1 MKGIIIFALLMILIG
16 SAQADIIYLQDGT
29 VLSGTVTQIDR
40 AFIEVALP
48 DKNPVRFTAAEVFQ
62 AIDDQGRLLFPLP
75 NPSSDQMTQLQPSP
89 EVSSSTAHNM
99 PAETLS
105 VGYRTIYRFP
115 LWPLLGGTLL
125 FGYIGI
131 TQLQQSSQI
140 YQESIEREEAGL
152 EFNSL
157 RDRSLKHRTWGQ
169 ISLAGAAACLIV
181 GLTPHREK
189 IPIQSSLRVFPT
201 ATGFVLCFDF

>member
-1 MKGIIIFALLMILIG
+1 MKRLIAITILLVSVG
-16 SAQADIIYLQDGT
+16 SARADIIYLQDGT
-29 VLSGTVTQIDR
+29 VLSGTILQIDP
-40 AFIEVALP
+40 AYIEVALP
-48 DKNPVRFTAAEVFQ
+48 DRNPVRYTAAEVFQ
-62 AIDDQGRLLFPLP
+62 VTDDQGRVLFPLS
-75 NPSSDQMTQLQPSP
+75 NPVIKNKAQIQPSP
-89 EVSSSTAHNM
+89 ELSSSNPQNI
-99 PAETLS
+99 PAKTLS

-115 LWPLLGGTLL
+115 LWPLVGGTLL

-140 YQESIEREEAGL
+140 YQDSVEREEAGL

-189 IPIQSSLRVFPT
+189 IPIQSSLRVIPT
-201 ATGFVLCFDF
+201 QTGFALCLDL